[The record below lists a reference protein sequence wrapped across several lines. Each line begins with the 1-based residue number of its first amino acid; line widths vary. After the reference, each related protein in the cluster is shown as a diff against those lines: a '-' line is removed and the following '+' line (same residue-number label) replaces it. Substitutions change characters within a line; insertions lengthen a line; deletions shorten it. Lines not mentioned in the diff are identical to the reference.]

1 MAAKKPAVKKPAA
14 KKRTV
19 NAAFAK
25 PLTPSP
31 ELAEIVGPKALARF
45 EASKKIWDYIKKHD
59 LQDKKNKRQ
68 INPDEKLSAVVGKK
82 PITMFELTSKYNKHL
97 SDPDKKK

>member
-1 MAAKKPAVKKPAA
+1 MAAKKKPAA
-14 KKRTV
+14 KKRTI

-31 ELAEIVGPKALARF
+31 ALAEIVGTKPLARY
-45 EASKKIWDYIKKHD
+45 EASKKIWDYIKKHG

-68 INPDEKLSAVVGKK
+68 INPDDKLAAVVGKK
-82 PITMFELTSKYNKHL
+82 PISMFELTAKYNKHL
-97 SDPDKKK
+97 S

>member
-1 MAAKKPAVKKPAA
+1 MAAKKKPA
-14 KKRTV
+14 KKSGSKRTV

-25 PLTPSP
+25 PMTPSP
-31 ELAEIVGPKALARF
+31 ELAEIVGAKPLARF
-45 EASKKIWDYIKKHD
+45 EASKKIWDYIKKHG

-82 PITMFELTSKYNKHL
+82 PITMFELTAKYNKHL
-97 SDPDKKK
+97 G